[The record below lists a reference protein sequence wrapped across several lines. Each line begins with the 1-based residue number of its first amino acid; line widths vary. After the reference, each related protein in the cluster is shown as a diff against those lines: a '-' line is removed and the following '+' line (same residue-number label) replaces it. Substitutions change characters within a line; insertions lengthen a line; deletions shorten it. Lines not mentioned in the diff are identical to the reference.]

1 MMLFA
6 ENFPSEQSHL
16 RSVDDQAKLWHHPD
30 DPVQAGID
38 YQVSDGPQAGKPN
51 YVTPQSS
58 LQAYPWPG
66 PSEIFT

>member
-1 MMLFA
+1 M
-6 ENFPSEQSHL
+6 
-16 RSVDDQAKLWHHPD
+16 DDQAKLWHHPD

-51 YVTPQSS
+51 YIKPQSS

-66 PSEIFT
+66 PIEIST